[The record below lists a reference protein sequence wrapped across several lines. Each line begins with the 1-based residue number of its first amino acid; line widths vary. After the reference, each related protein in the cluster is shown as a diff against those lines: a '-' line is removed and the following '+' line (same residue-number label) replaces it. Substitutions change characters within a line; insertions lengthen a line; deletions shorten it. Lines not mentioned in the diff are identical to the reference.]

1 MIDIDMTNEAL
12 HVLDQ
17 KHYLPTFKRYP
28 IALERG
34 NGSRVWDV
42 EGKEYVD
49 ALAGIAVSNIGHNHQ
64 ALTFA
69 ISDQAS
75 KLIHTSN
82 FYVTPPQMELAS
94 RLTKLSG
101 LDRVFMANSGAEA
114 VEGAMKIARKYA
126 AKNGRGGTIITMKN
140 AFHGRTLATI
150 AATGKEAMLNGFDP
164 IMPGFSHSEFN
175 NIEMIESMI
184 DDSVAGIMLEVV
196 QGEGGINL
204 VDADYLRQLRAL
216 CDKHHMA
223 LILDEVQC
231 GMGRTG
237 KMFAYEH
244 YHVKPDIVT
253 LAKGLAG
260 GVPIG
265 AVLAVEHVAQAIDW
279 GDHGTTFGGNPLAC
293 RAALAVIEVIEQENL
308 LTEAIEKG
316 ARIKEQ
322 LNQERSNYPEI
333 LEVRGLGLMIGVQL
347 SVDAKQVVRR
357 MLDHGV
363 LSNATG
369 NNVVRLVP
377 PLNIVEEDIEQILK
391 VLLLSIKELRTHE
404 H

>member
-1 MIDIDMTNEAL
+1 MTDINMTNEAL

-17 KHYLPTFKRYP
+17 QHYLPTFRRYP

-34 NGSRVWDV
+34 EGSTVWDV
-42 EGKEYVD
+42 EGKAYVD
-49 ALAGIAVSNIGHNHQ
+49 ALAGIAVCNIGHNHP

-69 ISDQAS
+69 IADQAA
-75 KLIHTSN
+75 KLLHTSN
-82 FYVTPPQMELAS
+82 FYVTPPQMELAE
-94 RLTKLSG
+94 RLTSLSG

-114 VEGAMKIARKYA
+114 VEGAIKIARKYA
-126 AKNGRGGTIITMKN
+126 AKNGRGGNIITMKN

-164 IMPGFSHSEFN
+164 IMPGFIHGEFN
-175 NIEMIESMI
+175 HLESIKSLI
-184 DDSVAGIMLEVV
+184 DDNVAGIMLEVV

-204 VDADYLRQLRAL
+204 VDAEFLRGVRAL
-216 CDKHHMA
+216 CDEHKMA

-244 YHVKPDIVT
+244 YQVKPDIIT

-293 RAALAVIEVIEQENL
+293 RASLAVIEVIQQEGL
-308 LTEAIEKG
+308 LTAATDKG
-316 ARIKEQ
+316 AAIKER
-322 LNQERSNYPEI
+322 LNQEKANYPEI
-333 LEVRGLGLMIGVQL
+333 MEVRGLGLMIGVQL

-377 PLNIVEEDIEQILK
+377 PLNITEEDIDRVLS
-391 VLLLSIKELRTHE
+391 VLLLSIKETRKHAS
-404 H
+404 

>member
-1 MIDIDMTNEAL
+1 MDIDMTNEAL

-34 NGSRVWDV
+34 SGSKVWDV
-42 EGKEYVD
+42 EGKEYID
-49 ALAGIAVSNIGHNHQ
+49 ALAGIAVSNIGHSHQ

-69 ISDQAS
+69 IADQAS

-82 FYVTPPQMELAS
+82 FYVTPPQMDLVT
-94 RLTKLSG
+94 RLTELSG

-114 VEGAMKIARKYA
+114 VEGAIKIARKYA

-164 IMPGFSHSEFN
+164 ITPGFAHVDFN
-175 NIEMIESMI
+175 DIAQIDALI

-196 QGEGGINL
+196 QGEGGVNL
-204 VDADYLRQLRAL
+204 VDADYLRHLRAL
-216 CDKHHMA
+216 CDRHKMA

-244 YHVKPDIVT
+244 YQVKPDIVT

-265 AVLAVEHVAQAIDW
+265 AVLATEHVAQAIDW

-293 RAALAVIEVIEQENL
+293 RAAIAVIEVINQEGL
-308 LTEAIEKG
+308 LEAAMNTG
-316 ARIKEQ
+316 AHIKEQ
-322 LNQERSNYPEI
+322 INQARAQYPEI
-333 LEVRGLGLMIGVQL
+333 TEVRGMGLMIGVQL
-347 SVDAKQVVRR
+347 SIDAKQVVSR
-357 MLDHGV
+357 MLEHGV
-363 LSNATG
+363 LSNATA
-369 NNVVRLVP
+369 NNVIRLVP
-377 PLNIVEEDIEQILK
+377 PLNIPQEDVERLLS
-391 VLLLSIKELRTHE
+391 VLLLSIKEISANG
-404 H
+404 